1 MFVDEQGFR
10 YRRLEPDVEL
20 AVRERIMLDPL
31 ARLCACMGARQAAVA
46 FDAMEKEKE
55 GAGGKGKTA
64 ANSAEGSQNSACD
77 CDCQFWEV
85 L

>member
-1 MFVDEQGFR
+1 MFVDSQGFR

-20 AVRERIMLDPL
+20 AVRERILLDPL
-31 ARLCACMGARQAAVA
+31 ARLCACMGARQTPVA

-55 GAGGKGKTA
+55 GAGGKGKTS
-64 ANSAEGSQNSACD
+64 ANFASGGQKSACD